1 MLLMHDPCAEEEIAM
16 DGRICFFFNAHKELC
31 SMTKLG
37 GCSLPV
43 DILLKA
49 TKLAGHR
56 AEVLHE
62 KLAIA
67 LAEVEEECIAER
79 DAQLDNLRTYN
90 AQKFNT
96 GGASSSVASAA
107 AAAAAAALAS
117 TKGGIDRN
125 DPILQWDNTHKA
137 AVLDDYI

>member
-1 MLLMHDPCAEEEIAM
+1 
-16 DGRICFFFNAHKELC
+16 
-31 SMTKLG
+31 MTKLG

-43 DILLKA
+43 DIILKA

-67 LAEVEEECIAER
+67 LAEVEQECIEER

-90 AQKFNT
+90 AQKF
-96 GGASSSVASAA
+96 SAA
-107 AAAAAAALAS
+107 AAGDAAAKAAISVAALAS
-117 TKGGIDRN
+117 TNGGIDRN

-137 AVLDDYI
+137 AVLDDYT